1 MSLKVAIQ
9 MDPVEGI
16 NIETDTT
23 FFLMLEAQARGHAL
37 WVYTPER
44 IAMEGSRVTARGRAL
59 NLQAV
64 KGKLITVSHKMCFLF
79 QICTSYRD
87 ADLSEEYIT
96 RSCKCQLQINE
107 AMAAARFA
115 CAKGVHSRFR
125 RAINRQSRIKGGRS

>member
-64 KGKLITVSHKMCFLF
+64 KGDHHRVGEMEV
-79 QICTSYRD
+79 RD
-87 ADLSEEYIT
+87 LAEMDV
-96 RSCKCQLQINE
+96 R
-107 AMAAARFA
+107 MAALARR
-115 CAKGVHSRFR
+115 VHAGEPHG
-125 RAINRQSRIKGGRS
+125 RAAA